1 MKMREIICGVFAVA
15 LAVVCHAQKAD
26 RIEALLDQFCDD
38 PEAFY
43 SRENQEDLKI
53 VTDSFSEE
61 RFAKLGI
68 PDEALSWMPPSGPCG
83 GPGSPLLIA
92 FLASVTRDEAS
103 GRSDQII
110 YRGWKIVLS
119 HYLYFRTSD
128 PDDFP
133 AIPALEEMAKKER
146 AGVLVKEAAE
156 LEAKKKG
163 DPVGTD
169 NERAAPARV

>member
-1 MKMREIICGVFAVA
+1 MRMREITFGVFAVA

-26 RIEALLDQFCDD
+26 RIEAVIAQFCDH
-38 PEAFY
+38 PEEFY

-68 PDEALSWMPPSGPCG
+68 PDEALSWVPPFGPCG

-92 FLASVTRDEAS
+92 FLASVARDETS
-103 GRSDQII
+103 GRTDQII
-110 YRGWKIVLS
+110 YRGWKTALS
-119 HYLYFRTSD
+119 HYLYFRKSA

-133 AIPALEEMAKKER
+133 AIPALEEMAKKDR

-156 LEAKKKG
+156 LEARKKG
-163 DPVGTD
+163 DPGGTND
-169 NERAAPARV
+169 GAAPRRV